1 MTDSKRNGNGGNIL
15 VFTGEGKG
23 KTTSAIGQIIRA
35 AGHGLRTKLVTFFK
49 GNEDRFERG
58 TFNILRKLEVPI
70 TNFSNEHPDFG
81 HQNTQEAE
89 EECAGALNCLR
100 EFFHSEGKHYDLL
113 VLDEVNVALSTG
125 YLDEEKFLSLL
136 DERPQGLEIVCT
148 GRGAPE
154 SLVKKADLVSR
165 IENVKHFYE
174 KGVVTRAGYEY

>member
-1 MTDSKRNGNGGNIL
+1 MIDSGQNKNKGNIL

-35 AGHGLRTKLVTFFK
+35 EGHGLKTKLVTFFK
-49 GNEDRFERG
+49 GNENRFERG

-81 HQNTQEAE
+81 HTDKQEAE
-89 EECAGALNCLR
+89 EECAGALNYLR
-100 EFFHSEGKHYDLL
+100 EFFNSEAADYDLL

-125 YLDEEKFLSLL
+125 YLDEEGFLELL
-136 DERPQGLEIVCT
+136 DEKPEGLEIVCT

-154 SLVKKADLVSR
+154 SLIEKAGLVSR

-174 KGVVTRAGYEY
+174 EGVVTRAGYEY